1 MEKLVFTVHEFM
13 TIMGCLDENLN
24 GKTPLKDSVY
34 NEWYQQWTTLD
45 DRLEKLPMM
54 ERANML
60 FDGKLTINAISEP
73 HLIELVSVVDAQVAL
88 HQKLIKDKDED
99 ADPED
104 LKIWTTRLKELK
116 ELLGS
121 DNWRDENN

>member
-1 MEKLVFTVHEFM
+1 
-13 TIMGCLDENLN
+13 
-24 GKTPLKDSVY
+24 
-34 NEWYQQWTTLD
+34 
-45 DRLEKLPMM
+45 MM
-54 ERANML
+54 ERADML

-104 LKIWTTRLKELK
+104 LKIWVTRLKELK

-121 DNWRDENN
+121 DNWRDENS